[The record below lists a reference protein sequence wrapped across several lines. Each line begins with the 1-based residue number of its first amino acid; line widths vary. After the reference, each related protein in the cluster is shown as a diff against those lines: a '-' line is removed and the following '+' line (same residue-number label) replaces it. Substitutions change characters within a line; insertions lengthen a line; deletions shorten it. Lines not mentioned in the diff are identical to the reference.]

1 VRYVLWMRHH
11 RKGAHRTTPERG
23 PRLQG
28 RDVLLVVQPALPYPG
43 RAMVGAR
50 KDGRVVVRA
59 IFAGVLLAGVPVY
72 AVWAI
77 FAGLV

>member
-1 VRYVLWMRHH
+1 
-11 RKGAHRTTPERG
+11 
-23 PRLQG
+23 
-28 RDVLLVVQPALPYPG
+28 
-43 RAMVGAR
+43 MVGAR